1 MKVVEKLHEK
11 RGPLMGFLMAILL
24 TACAAGVTIGA
35 GCEVYAS
42 YRVSMPDPTGASRE
56 FLEWFNLL
64 DVNMLSVCKRG

>member
-11 RGPLMGFLMAILL
+11 RGLLIGFLTAILL
-24 TACAAGVTIGA
+24 TACAGGAMIGA

-42 YRVSMPDPTGASRE
+42 YRVDMPDPTGASRQ

-64 DVNMLSVCKRG
+64 DANMLSVCKRG

>member
-1 MKVVEKLHEK
+1 MKVAEKLYEK
-11 RGPLMGFLMAILL
+11 RGPLTGFLIAILL

-42 YRVSMPDPTGASRE
+42 YRIDMPNPTGASRE

-64 DVNMLSVCKRG
+64 DTNMLSVCKRG

>member
-11 RGPLMGFLMAILL
+11 KGQLMGFLMAIFLS
-24 TACAAGVTIGA
+24 ACSGAILIGA

-42 YRVSMPDPTGASRE
+42 YRVDMPDPTGASRQ

-64 DVNMLSVCKRG
+64 DTNMLSVCKRG